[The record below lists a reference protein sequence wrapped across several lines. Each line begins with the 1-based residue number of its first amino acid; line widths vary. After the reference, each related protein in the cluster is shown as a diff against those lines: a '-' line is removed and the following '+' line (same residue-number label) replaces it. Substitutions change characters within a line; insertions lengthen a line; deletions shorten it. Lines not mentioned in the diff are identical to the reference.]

1 MHKLENIVS
10 DTMWLFYNPQLTHC
24 LILPFKNQTS
34 EEVPACVQDDSK
46 ARLDLCISD
55 SSEEIKPFNARQ

>member
-1 MHKLENIVS
+1 
-10 DTMWLFYNPQLTHC
+10 MWLFYNPQLTHC